1 MAGINSQPSKT
12 VVDTISNIYLAP
24 LKMLCPG
31 VMPGAGMANLLP
43 VNPLAFYSKA
53 SLEIMGLA
61 TRRTQALMDAS
72 AKTTKCRNTG
82 DLVNV
87 ATEFW
92 QTAWAQQLDS
102 ANKIAAMFGAA
113 TPALA
118 VNPAPARDV
127 ITVPESARTTAKD
140 PAAVDRSNWPKR
152 AA

>member
-1 MAGINSQPSKT
+1 MADINSQPSKT
-12 VVDTISNIYLAP
+12 VVDTISSMYLAP
-24 LKMLCPG
+24 LKMLRPG
-31 VMPGAGMANLLP
+31 VMPGAGMTDLMT
-43 VNPLAFYSKA
+43 VNPLAIYSKA
-53 SLEIMGLA
+53 SLEMVGLA
-61 TRRTQALMDAS
+61 TRRTQALMDLS

-82 DLVNV
+82 DLANV

-102 ANKIAAMFGAA
+102 ANRIAAMFGAA

-118 VNPAPARDV
+118 IKPAPARDV

-140 PAAVDRSNWPKR
+140 TLAVDWNNRPKR